1 MIGAMPPRVK
11 LRWRRSRRRGS
22 ENKLPGSRHLHFHQT
37 FPVAAAITFG
47 FAALFFYLEPYPV
60 SAFCRMMIGVVV

>member
-11 LRWRRSRRRGS
+11 MRWRRSRRRGS
-22 ENKLPGSRHLHFHQT
+22 ENKLPGSRHLHFRQT

-47 FAALFFYLEPYPV
+47 FAALFFLFRAVSGV
-60 SAFCRMMIGVVV
+60 SALPYDDWAAV